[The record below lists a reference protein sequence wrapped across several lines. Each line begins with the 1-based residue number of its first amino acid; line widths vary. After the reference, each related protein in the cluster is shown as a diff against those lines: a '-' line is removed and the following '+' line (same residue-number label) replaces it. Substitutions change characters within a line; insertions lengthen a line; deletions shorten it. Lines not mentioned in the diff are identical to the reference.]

1 MHADAV
7 QVLEHFIAPDSIDSL
22 QTLFLDPWPKS
33 RHHKRRF
40 VQPTIVDLVRRRLKV
55 GGTWHLASDWMP
67 YVDTMIDVFNADGR
81 WHGGLVSRPER
92 PMTHY
97 EARALREGRTVLD
110 VQMTRVD

>member
-7 QVLEHFIAPDSIDSL
+7 QVLEHFVAPDSIDSI

-40 VQPTIVDLVRRRLKV
+40 VQPSIVDLVRRRLKV

-67 YVDTMIDVFNADGR
+67 YVETMIDVFTTDDR
-81 WHGGLVSRPER
+81 WHGGLVPRPDR

-97 EARALREGRTVLD
+97 EARALREGRTVMD
-110 VQMTRVD
+110 VQMTRVA